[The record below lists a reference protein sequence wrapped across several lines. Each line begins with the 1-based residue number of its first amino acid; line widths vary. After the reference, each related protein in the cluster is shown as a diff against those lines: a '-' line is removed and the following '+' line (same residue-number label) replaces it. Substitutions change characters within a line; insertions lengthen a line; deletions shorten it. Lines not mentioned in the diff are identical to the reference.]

1 MSKRDIRLY
10 VLDILIAYNKIER
23 YTVSFSNASDFLN
36 SELHWDA
43 TIRELE
49 IVGETTN
56 HLLKDGFLD
65 EGFREIV
72 DFRNQISHGYFG
84 VNEEIVWDVVINEL
98 PSYRETIFNI
108 MQASDL
114 NFQEA
119 IIFAEEEYK
128 SNKHILKMLNELK
141 KETL

>member
-49 IVGETTN
+49 IVGEATN